1 MTSQD
6 SQIPGLTRMFVV
18 NAKPFSGRIEEIPI
32 DSHAVFIA
40 ENGSGKTVMIKL
52 LPLFY
57 GEEPRDVVLSHEQC
71 NFFGLYLPTVASY
84 IAFEYVN
91 HAGETRSVIMHSD
104 PIGSA
109 LQYRFVRGPLAREM
123 FLKDPDGEV
132 DWVHSTDLESHLR
145 GAGFPVSRRLVTSC
159 RGYRSIIQGAPDTT
173 SSASDRGFHAELAQ
187 DYGLG
192 TRKAPLTGIETLM
205 MKMLRNDASLDTL
218 LGIAAGQALENDGG
232 KVSILGRNSAG
243 SLRQWPKDYEGY
255 RRVMALEGAFRE
267 SEKVHRRIRTLEE
280 EVGDRVCAIAQ
291 IREDLEEQIRT
302 LSEKIGALRAE
313 RSDTERS
320 DEEETRLLTRRVSEL
335 SSELEALRG
344 RLSRIRADGDRLR
357 KAGGEEAGRL
367 VAEIP
372 RIRSELD
379 AAERHVERISEGGRA
394 LAERY
399 EQQRAEVISRFRDEE
414 SRLRAEQEAALAKKR
429 DEDDQALQRIDD
441 EATASADRIEA
452 RLTRLDGVLLQ
463 ANSRITDLR
472 VMIAGI
478 GPSEEESGR
487 LFELEAAHE
496 GAATQ
501 ERSASDA
508 LRGAR
513 DVEREAHI
521 ARERAETREAAL
533 RSALSAATEKH
544 RQLADALAPEEG
556 TFQHWLDRTIP
567 DWTGTIGKVIRPDLL
582 SRRGLSPKRSN
593 GDENALFGVELN
605 LDRLDPLMNPD
616 LEARRTEAEKAF
628 RTREQANADLEKG
641 SAELKAAVKGLEAA
655 KRALSEAEVTHQ
667 SALRRLEGAGT
678 ALDTVK
684 AEIEIAVAAR
694 RAGFEAE
701 LKEASDDLST
711 HQADHAAAREE
722 LKAHKTRASKV
733 RMEEIGSQKAASVE
747 LRKSF
752 SRILE
757 ELSGR
762 EAVEQARVREAYDA
776 ALQDA
781 GLNTDAIA
789 KAEREAAD
797 IRKRLRKADDARA
810 LAESWGEQIRIEQ
823 ELPALEARERATVQD
838 LRDASEARSVFISA
852 SEARR
857 HKMTQEIGSL
867 EVERER
873 LTGEAAS
880 VATILRDHE
889 GAEPAR
895 NDHVREGF
903 AVNAAQLGTLKRAL
917 RESRDALRA
926 RLTEI
931 RSGFRKSG
939 NEAISERLVGLRED
953 EPEAMMADLTN
964 WFETDHHEMLG
975 MLMRGIS
982 SMVTP
987 IQTAYNDL
995 VMADREVSAIGRRLR
1010 RAIQDM
1016 PGFPHVTDVDLTIGS
1031 RLRDE
1036 PFWADLEAFDGA
1048 LNAWQAQHD
1057 DARSAALVSAMTK
1070 LLEHWSDG
1078 RDPVIDFRNLLFIEG
1093 RLTEKGNERKF
1104 SRRTRLSELSS
1115 TGNVVILRLILF
1127 TALLT
1132 VMRQNRR
1139 VRFTWAVDE
1148 IGQLD
1153 PRNTLSLLQMLRAND
1168 IALVTAGPGLDPK
1181 VVPGFSYHLRIMNGA
1196 VYLLPNPN
1204 QKAA

>member
-1 MTSQD
+1 MTILD
-6 SQIPGLTRMFVV
+6 SQTPGLTRMFVV
-18 NAKPFSGRIEEIPI
+18 NAKPFSGRIEEIPL
-32 DSHAVFIA
+32 DSHTVFIA

-57 GEEPRDVVLSHEQC
+57 GEEPRDVVPSHEQC

-123 FLKDPDGEV
+123 FLKDPDGEF
-132 DWVHSTDLESHLR
+132 DWVQSADLESHLR
-145 GAGFPVSRRLVTSC
+145 EAGFPVSRRLVTSC

-192 TRKAPLTGIETLM
+192 TRKA
-205 MKMLRNDASLDTL
+205 
-218 LGIAAGQALENDGG
+218 
-232 KVSILGRNSAG
+232 
-243 SLRQWPKDYEGY
+243 
-255 RRVMALEGAFRE
+255 
-267 SEKVHRRIRTLEE
+267 
-280 EVGDRVCAIAQ
+280 
-291 IREDLEEQIRT
+291 
-302 LSEKIGALRAE
+302 
-313 RSDTERS
+313 
-320 DEEETRLLTRRVSEL
+320 
-335 SSELEALRG
+335 
-344 RLSRIRADGDRLR
+344 
-357 KAGGEEAGRL
+357 
-367 VAEIP
+367 
-372 RIRSELD
+372 
-379 AAERHVERISEGGRA
+379 
-394 LAERY
+394 
-399 EQQRAEVISRFRDEE
+399 
-414 SRLRAEQEAALAKKR
+414 
-429 DEDDQALQRIDD
+429 
-441 EATASADRIEA
+441 
-452 RLTRLDGVLLQ
+452 
-463 ANSRITDLR
+463 
-472 VMIAGI
+472 
-478 GPSEEESGR
+478 
-487 LFELEAAHE
+487 
-496 GAATQ
+496 
-501 ERSASDA
+501 
-508 LRGAR
+508 
-513 DVEREAHI
+513 
-521 ARERAETREAAL
+521 
-533 RSALSAATEKH
+533 
-544 RQLADALAPEEG
+544 
-556 TFQHWLDRTIP
+556 
-567 DWTGTIGKVIRPDLL
+567 
-582 SRRGLSPKRSN
+582 
-593 GDENALFGVELN
+593 
-605 LDRLDPLMNPD
+605 
-616 LEARRTEAEKAF
+616 
-628 RTREQANADLEKG
+628 
-641 SAELKAAVKGLEAA
+641 
-655 KRALSEAEVTHQ
+655 
-667 SALRRLEGAGT
+667 
-678 ALDTVK
+678 
-684 AEIEIAVAAR
+684 
-694 RAGFEAE
+694 
-701 LKEASDDLST
+701 
-711 HQADHAAAREE
+711 
-722 LKAHKTRASKV
+722 
-733 RMEEIGSQKAASVE
+733 
-747 LRKSF
+747 
-752 SRILE
+752 
-757 ELSGR
+757 
-762 EAVEQARVREAYDA
+762 RVREAYDA

-781 GLNTDAIA
+781 GLNTGAIA
-789 KAEREAAD
+789 RAEGEAAD
-797 IRKRLRKADDARA
+797 IRKRLRRADDARV
-810 LAESWGEQIRIEQ
+810 LADSWGEQVRIER
-823 ELPALEARERATVQD
+823 ELPALEGRERAMGQD

-852 SEARR
+852 AETRR
-857 HKMTQEIGSL
+857 NRMTREIGFL
-867 EVERER
+867 EAERER
-873 LTGEAAS
+873 LTGDAAS

-895 NDHVREGF
+895 NGHVREGL

-917 RESRDALRA
+917 RESRDTLRA

-995 VMADREVSAIGRRLR
+995 VMADREVSAIGKRLR

-1048 LNAWQAQHD
+1048 LNAWQAHHD

-1093 RLTEKGNERKF
+1093 RLTEKGNERRF

-1139 VRFTWAVDE
+1139 IRFTWAVDE

-1181 VVPGFSYHLRIMNGA
+1181 VVPSFSYHFRITNGA
-1196 VYLLPNPN
+1196 IYLLPNPN
-1204 QKAA
+1204 EKAA